1 MGMQKMRGLNR
12 MTAKK
17 RMLGQS
23 MVEYFVV
30 TAFTVIILIEG
41 ADSSAVQSVVTAMKE
56 AYEGFSYA
64 MGFSS
69 NLNAL

>member
-1 MGMQKMRGLNR
+1 MMRRLNR
-12 MTAKK
+12 LAPKK

-23 MVEYFVV
+23 MMEYFVV

-41 ADSSAVQSVVTAMKE
+41 ADSSAIQSVVTAMKE

-69 NLNAL
+69 NLNAF

>member
-1 MGMQKMRGLNR
+1 MMRRVNR
-12 MTAKK
+12 LPSKR

-23 MVEYFVV
+23 MMEYFVV

-41 ADSSAVQSVVTAMKE
+41 ADSSVIQSLVTAMKE

-69 NLNAL
+69 NLNGF

>member
-1 MGMQKMRGLNR
+1 MGMKMMRRVNR
-12 MTAKK
+12 LPSKR

-23 MVEYFVV
+23 MMEYFVV

-41 ADSSAVQSVVTAMKE
+41 ADSSVIQSLVTAMKE

-69 NLNAL
+69 NLNGF

>member
-1 MGMQKMRGLNR
+1 MMRKFDRLSTR
-12 MTAKK
+12 R

-23 MVEYFVV
+23 MMEYFVV

-41 ADSSAVQSVVTAMKE
+41 ADSSVIQSLVTAMKE
-56 AYEGFSYA
+56 AYQGFTYA

-69 NLNAL
+69 NLNGF

>member
-1 MGMQKMRGLNR
+1 MRRLDSLTPR
-12 MTAKK
+12 K

-23 MVEYFVV
+23 MMEYFVV

-41 ADSSAVQSVVTAMKE
+41 ADSSVIQSVVTAIKE
-56 AYEGFSYA
+56 AYEGFTYA

-69 NLNAL
+69 NLNAP

>member
-1 MGMQKMRGLNR
+1 MMGVKMRRLNR
-12 MTAKK
+12 RAAKN

-41 ADSSAVQSVVTAMKE
+41 ADSSAIQSVVTAIKE

>member
-12 MTAKK
+12 VTAKK

>member
-1 MGMQKMRGLNR
+1 MKHRYRRL
-12 MTAKK
+12 TPKK

-23 MVEYFVV
+23 MMEYFVV

-41 ADSSAVQSVVTAMKE
+41 ADSSAIQSVVTAMKE
-56 AYEGFSYA
+56 AYQGFTYA

-69 NLNAL
+69 NLNGF

>member
-1 MGMQKMRGLNR
+1 MKMQKMRGLNR

-23 MVEYFVV
+23 MVEYFGG

>member
-1 MGMQKMRGLNR
+1 MMRRVTRLPSR
-12 MTAKK
+12 R

-23 MVEYFVV
+23 MMEYFVV

-41 ADSSAVQSVVTAMKE
+41 ADSSVIQSLVTAMKE

-69 NLNAL
+69 NLNGF

>member
-1 MGMQKMRGLNR
+1 MMRRMNR
-12 MTAKK
+12 VTTKK

-23 MVEYFVV
+23 MMEYFVV

-41 ADSSAVQSVVTAMKE
+41 ADSSAIQSVVTAMKE

-69 NLNAL
+69 NLNAF

>member
-1 MGMQKMRGLNR
+1 MRKFDRLSTR
-12 MTAKK
+12 R

-23 MVEYFVV
+23 MMEYFVV

-41 ADSSAVQSVVTAMKE
+41 ADSSVIQSLVTAMKE
-56 AYEGFSYA
+56 AYQGFTYA

-69 NLNAL
+69 NLNGF